1 MTWTTALRR
10 HGPAGLLVALFAVAG
25 LVSAYGIGHGP
36 PPRICTEHAVT
47 APAGA
52 LSDQTPHS
60 TLSAPLKAPQDLPL
74 HMCLSLAVL
83 LGLVA
88 LGLAA
93 GLRRPA
99 VRLPA
104 RSGWVLAP
112 PPRPPL
118 PAPSPAS
125 LQVLRL

>member
-10 HGPAGLLVALFAVAG
+10 HGPAGLLVALFAVGG
-25 LVSAYGIGHGP
+25 LVFTYGIGHAP

-52 LSDQTPHS
+52 LVAHGPHG
-60 TLSAPLKAPQDLPL
+60 TLSAPLKAPKDLPL

-93 GLRRPA
+93 GRRRPA

-104 RSGWVLAP
+104 RSGWALAP
-112 PPRPPL
+112 PRRPAL
-118 PAPSPAS
+118 LAASPAP